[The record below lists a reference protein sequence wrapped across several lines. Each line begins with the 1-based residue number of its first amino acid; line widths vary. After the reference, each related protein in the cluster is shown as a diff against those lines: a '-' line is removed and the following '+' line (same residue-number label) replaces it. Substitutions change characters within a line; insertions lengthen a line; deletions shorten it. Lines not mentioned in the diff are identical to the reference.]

1 MGFKGRALASVKVTS
16 EESPVPR
23 QGTVGR
29 GLARRIIPEKRRG
42 GTAERDR
49 MKGGEGREGGVDGER
64 RSSSGGERTGS
75 SFLICPKVSGSL
87 VTPGGEPIGQ
97 S

>member
-23 QGTVGR
+23 QGTVGW

-64 RSSSGGERTGS
+64 RSRTGS
-75 SFLICPKVSGSL
+75 
-87 VTPGGEPIGQ
+87 
-97 S
+97 